1 MQNKKIVI
9 TGGPGTGK
17 SSVIHHLEHQ
27 GYHCLHEVSREITA
41 DAQKQGITQLF
52 LEKPI
57 LFSEKLR
64 EARIGQYKAAV
75 KSGGNLVFLDRGL
88 PDVVAYMDYYHTSY
102 SSEFI
107 EACNQYRYAQVF
119 ILPPWKEIYQ
129 NDDERYESFEQAM
142 LIQDFLKKAYLSLG
156 YRPLEVPKQ
165 SIAKR
170 GDFILSNLLV

>member
-17 SSVIHHLEHQ
+17 SSLIHHLEQQ

-57 LFSEKLR
+57 LFSEKLQ
-64 EARIGQYKAAV
+64 EARIDQFKEASQTE
-75 KSGGNLVFLDRGL
+75 KNIVFFDRGL

-102 SSEFI
+102 PAKFT
-107 EACNQYRYAQVF
+107 EACKTFRYDQVF
-119 ILPPWKEIYQ
+119 LLPPWKEIYI
-129 NDDERYESFEQAM
+129 NDEERYENYEQAT
-142 LIQDFLKKAYLSLG
+142 LIYDFLKKAYLSFG
-156 YRPLEVPKQ
+156 YEPLEVPKE
-165 SIAKR
+165 SIALR
-170 GDFILSNLLV
+170 SNFILNNLLV